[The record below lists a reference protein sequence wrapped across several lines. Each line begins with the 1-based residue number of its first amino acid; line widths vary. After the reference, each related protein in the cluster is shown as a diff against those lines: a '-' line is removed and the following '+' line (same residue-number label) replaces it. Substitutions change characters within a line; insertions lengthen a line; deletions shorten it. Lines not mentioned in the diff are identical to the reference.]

1 MTMIAPAESHRATML
16 QDGVLNVRKEAGWTS
31 HDVVARIRGK
41 LRGMKL
47 GHAGTLDPA
56 ATGVLPLL
64 VGRGTR
70 IAEYLLEWDKT
81 YLAGLRLGET
91 TDTQD
96 ATGTVLQR
104 SPLESVT
111 EARIRE
117 VIGGF
122 EGRIQQVPPMY
133 SAVKVGGVPLYKA
146 ARAGRDVERQAREV
160 TVFRLEVV
168 SIHLPDVMLRVS
180 CSKGTYIRTLCA
192 DIGEKLGVGG
202 HMATLIRER
211 VGPLVV
217 EQALTVDEVEARL
230 VQGTLAASML
240 TLDEALAGLPVCSV
254 GAETARR
261 VLHGMPVPVSEVLSW
276 QGVPTVL
283 PEAASRAIRIKD
295 EAGRLLAIGTMPA
308 GLDIRVRNAGE
319 PPVAVSK
326 VLVTDESQGG
336 SIANSIEE

>member
-1 MTMIAPAESHRATML
+1 MIATEEPQLATVL

-96 ATGTVLQR
+96 ASGTVLQR
-104 SPLESVT
+104 LAIESVT
-111 EARIRE
+111 ENRIRE
-117 VIGGF
+117 VAAEF

-146 ARAGRDVERQAREV
+146 ARAGRDVERQARAV
-160 TVFRLEVV
+160 TVFRLDIVG
-168 SIHLPDVMLRVS
+168 IQIPDVTFRVA

-192 DIGEKLGVGG
+192 DIGHRLGVGG
-202 HMATLIRER
+202 HMSTLVRER
-211 VGPLVV
+211 VGPLMV
-217 EQALTVDEVEARL
+217 EQALTVDEVESRL
-230 VQGTLAASML
+230 GQGTLAASML
-240 TLDEALAGLPVCSV
+240 TLDEALAWLP
-254 GAETARR
+254 G
-261 VLHGMPVPVSEVLSW
+261 LHGRS
-276 QGVPTVL
+276 
-283 PEAASRAIRIKD
+283 
-295 EAGRLLAIGTMPA
+295 
-308 GLDIRVRNAGE
+308 
-319 PPVAVSK
+319 
-326 VLVTDESQGG
+326 
-336 SIANSIEE
+336 

>member
-1 MTMIAPAESHRATML
+1 MIVSTEPRTTTVL

-96 ATGTVLQR
+96 ATGTVLSR
-104 SPLESVT
+104 SPIESLT
-111 EARIRE
+111 DARIRE
-117 VIGGF
+117 VVAGF
-122 EGRIQQVPPMY
+122 EGRIQQLPPMY

-146 ARAGRDVERQAREV
+146 ARAGREVFRQAREV
-160 TVFRLEVV
+160 TVLRLDIVDIQIPNV
-168 SIHLPDVMLRVS
+168 TLRVA

-202 HMATLIRER
+202 HMATLVRER
-211 VGPLVV
+211 VGPLTV
-217 EQALTVDEVEARL
+217 EQALTVDEVESRL
-230 VQGTLAASML
+230 EQGALAASML
-240 TLDEALAGLPVCSV
+240 TLDEALVGLPVCTV
-254 GAETARR
+254 GAGTAGR
-261 VLHGMPVPVSEVLSW
+261 VLHGMPVPCSEVLAW
-276 QGVPTVL
+276 HGL
-283 PEAASRAIRIKD
+283 PSRLVEGEARPIRIKD
-295 EAGRLLAIGTMPA
+295 DAGRLLAVGTMPIGMDTQA
-308 GLDIRVRNAGE
+308 PGVSGQPI
-319 PPVAVSK
+319 AVSK
-326 VLVTDESQGG
+326 VLVTEASQGG

>member
-1 MTMIAPAESHRATML
+1 MTMIVSTEPRTTTVL

-47 GHAGTLDPA
+47 GHAGTLDPD

-70 IAEYLLEWDKT
+70 IAEYLLAWDKT

-96 ATGTVLQR
+96 ATGTVLTR
-104 SPLESVT
+104 SPVESLT
-111 EARIRE
+111 DARIRE
-117 VIGGF
+117 VVAGF
-122 EGRIQQVPPMY
+122 EGRIQQLPPMY

-146 ARAGRDVERQAREV
+146 ARAGREVSRQAREV
-160 TVFRLEVV
+160 TVFRLDIVDIQIPNV
-168 SIHLPDVMLRVS
+168 TLRVA

-202 HMATLIRER
+202 HMATLVRER
-211 VGPLVV
+211 VGPLTVD
-217 EQALTVDEVEARL
+217 QALTVDEVESRL
-230 VQGTLAASML
+230 EQGALAASML
-240 TLDEALAGLPVCSV
+240 TLDEALVGLPVCTV
-254 GAETARR
+254 GAGTAGR
-261 VLHGMPVPVSEVLSW
+261 VLHGMPVPCSEVLAW
-276 QGVPTVL
+276 HGL
-283 PEAASRAIRIKD
+283 PSRLVEGEARPIRIKD
-295 EAGRLLAIGTMPA
+295 DAGRLLAIGTMPIGMETQA
-308 GLDIRVRNAGE
+308 PGVSGQPI
-319 PPVAVSK
+319 AVSK
-326 VLVTDESQGG
+326 VLVTEALQGG